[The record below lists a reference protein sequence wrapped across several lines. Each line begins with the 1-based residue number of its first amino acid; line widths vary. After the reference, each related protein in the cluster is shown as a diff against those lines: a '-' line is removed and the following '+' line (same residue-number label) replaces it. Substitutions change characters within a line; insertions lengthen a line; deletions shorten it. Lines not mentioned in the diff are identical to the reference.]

1 MNRVSPASPAVATAD
16 PPWTLRVADGGA
28 ELRLAGEWQHGAEGP
43 VASPQILDQVAAQG
57 APRRL
62 CVSGVALRTW
72 NSQLAAALFGLQQNA
87 RRRGITTEFTDL
99 PPALARMLAMG
110 GAPAETTAPR
120 ARAQSLL
127 VAAGE
132 GVLQRVAA
140 TLDVCTSIGAVVLA
154 AFAASRGRA
163 RVRTG
168 DYSALVRA
176 AGAEALGIVAVV
188 NFLVGAILAFIGA
201 VQLELFG
208 AQIYVADLVGIA
220 TAREMA
226 AIITAIV
233 LAGRTGA
240 AYASEIAAMQGN
252 EEVDALRTLGVSPYE
267 YLMMPRVFALSVVM
281 PFLYIYACAVGILG
295 GLVIAVGMLD
305 MTVAAYV
312 EETRRAIGAHHFIV
326 GGLKSLCF
334 GALIAVVGCHI
345 GLQAGRSAA
354 DVGRAATSAV
364 VVSILGIILIDAIFA
379 VCTHVLGV

>member
-1 MNRVSPASPAVATAD
+1 MRDSNDDKPPRRD
-16 PPWTLRVADGGA
+16 PPWTLRVAGGRA
-28 ELRLAGEWQHGAEGP
+28 ELQLAGDWQSGAEGP
-43 VASPQILDQVAAQG
+43 VASAEILDQLALQG
-57 APRRL
+57 APRQL
-62 CVSGVALRTW
+62 SVSGAALGTW
-72 NSQLAAALFGLQQNA
+72 NSRLAAALFGLQQNA
-87 RRRGITTEFTDL
+87 RRRGISTEFTNL
-99 PPALARMLAMG
+99 PADLARMLTMG
-110 GAPAETTAPR
+110 GALEEIAEPETSAPTLFVAVGER
-120 ARAQSLL
+120 VLRLL
-127 VAAGE
+127 S
-132 GVLQRVAA
+132 A
-140 TLDVCTSIGAVVLA
+140 TNEVCASIGAVVLA
-154 AFAASRGRA
+154 ALAVSRGRA

-176 AGAEALGIVAVV
+176 AGAGALGIVAVV

-252 EEVDALRTLGVSPYE
+252 EEIDALRTLGVSPYE

-281 PFLYIYACAVGILG
+281 PFLYIYACAVGIFG
-295 GLVIAVGMLD
+295 GLVIAVGMLH
-305 MTVAAYV
+305 MTADAYV
-312 EETRRAIGAHHFIV
+312 EEIRRAVGVHHFVI

-334 GALIAVVGCHI
+334 GALIAIVGCHI

-364 VVSILGIILIDAIFA
+364 VVSILGIILIDAVFA
-379 VCTHVLGV
+379 VCAYVLGV